1 MHAQEI
7 ISRERISYTILILHI
22 LEAKNMC
29 HKSEQTESKCSPKP
43 NNGPNNGPHIQAFSE
58 AQKGMR

>member
-43 NNGPNNGPHIQAFSE
+43 NNGPHIQAFSE